1 MRKAVQ
7 KSWSLNF
14 GKCRD
19 PDRCLV
25 VKGLELAEPR
35 ASERVIL
42 EVGQGGEEK
51 AGAQVLGCRVKV
63 SALPRALPGVPSAS
77 TAWTVPPL
85 QGLASPGTSPGST
98 GRAPRGSEARTS
110 TRPPPTHPH
119 TPTHPLCIPKDLP
132 SGRAVFSG
140 DIEGEAKRK
149 TGGRRGQLHPPPP
162 LGTPTPPTDPQMSA
176 GPHLPLSFAAT
187 APSRAQTPL
196 CTHLPARPDTKGAA
210 RPDSNAAS
218 TSKLQPFPKEKGVW
232 ALTPSGRGHFPS
244 ARPALQG
251 QLLLLSVAESKLA
264 LFSTR
269 PVNES

>member
-19 PDRCLV
+19 PDRRLV

-51 AGAQVLGCRVKV
+51 AGAQVLGCRVKA

-110 TRPPPTHPH
+110 TRPLPTHPH
-119 TPTHPLCIPKDLP
+119 TPTHPKTFPQGGLCSQETLRVKQ
-132 SGRAVFSG
+132 SGKQE
-140 DIEGEAKRK
+140 EGEANSTHHHLLGPR
-149 TGGRRGQLHPPPP
+149 PP
-162 LGTPTPPTDPQMSA
+162 Q
-176 GPHLPLSFAAT
+176 
-187 APSRAQTPL
+187 
-196 CTHLPARPDTKGAA
+196 
-210 RPDSNAAS
+210 
-218 TSKLQPFPKEKGVW
+218 
-232 ALTPSGRGHFPS
+232 LTPRCLR
-244 ARPALQG
+244 APACL
-251 QLLLLSVAESKLA
+251 
-264 LFSTR
+264 
-269 PVNES
+269 